1 MHYFCLDASAMAKRY
16 VPELGSDLL
25 DLLFDTVAHNRLI
38 YWNVGLAEIVSIL
51 VRQRN
56 DKRITQTRFNQAMI
70 RFRGEVIRSNAL
82 RGLRTT
88 LPLILDALD
97 LISAHSINGS
107 DAIFLQ
113 ATIEVAA
120 ELRANQNDLV
130 IVASDVRLVRAA
142 HEENLL
148 AFNPEQESTSDLQN
162 LIHAA

>member
-1 MHYFCLDASAMAKRY
+1 MLNAIFEQ
-16 VPELGSDLL
+16 VPHD
-25 DLLFDTVAHNRLI
+25 RLMC
-38 YWNVGLAEIVSIL
+38 WDVGIAEVTSIF

-56 DKRITQTRFNQAMI
+56 DERITQVRFNQAAI
-70 RFRGEVIRSNAL
+70 DFQLEVIESNTL

-113 ATIEVAA
+113 VAIEVAT

-130 IVASDVRLVRAA
+130 IVASDARLIRAT
-142 HEENLL
+142 HREDMS
-148 AFNPEQESTSDLQN
+148 AFNPE
-162 LIHAA
+162 